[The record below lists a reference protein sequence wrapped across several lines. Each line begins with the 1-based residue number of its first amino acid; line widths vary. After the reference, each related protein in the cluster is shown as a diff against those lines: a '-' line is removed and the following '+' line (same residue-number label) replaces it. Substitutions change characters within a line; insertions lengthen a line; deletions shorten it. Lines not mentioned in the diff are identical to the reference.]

1 MNELKIHGTVTALLE
16 PQTGES
22 AKGSWTKQEFILETE
37 NDKYP
42 KSVCIEIWGDK
53 VEPPQVGDVVICSI
67 NVESREYNGRYYTN
81 VRAWKIDLERSA
93 PDEPAKTEYA
103 KKVESAKAGIP
114 DAEELQGLPF

>member
-1 MNELKIHGTVTALLE
+1 MNELKIHGTVTKLLE

-22 AKGSWTKQEFILETE
+22 AKGNWTKQEFILETE

-42 KSVCIEIWGDK
+42 KSICIEIWGDK
-53 VEPPQVGDVVICSI
+53 VDPPQVGDVVVCSI

-93 PDEPAKTEYA
+93 PDGPIKTEYA
-103 KKVESAKAGIP
+103 KKIESIKAGIP
-114 DAEELQGLPF
+114 DADDMNLPF

>member
-1 MNELKIHGTVTALLE
+1 MNELKIHGTVTKILE

-22 AKGSWTKQEFILETE
+22 AKGNWTKQEFILETE

-42 KSVCIEIWGDK
+42 KSICIEIWGDK
-53 VEPPQVGDVVICSI
+53 VDPPQVGDVVICSI

-93 PDEPAKTEYA
+93 LDGPIKTEYA
-103 KKVESAKAGIP
+103 KKIESIKAGIP
-114 DAEELQGLPF
+114 NADDNDLPF

>member
-93 PDEPAKTEYA
+93 PDGPAKTEYA

-114 DAEELQGLPF
+114 DADDNDLPF

>member
-93 PDEPAKTEYA
+93 PDEPKKTEYA

-114 DAEELQGLPF
+114 DADDNDLPF

>member
-93 PDEPAKTEYA
+93 PDEPKKTEYA
-103 KKVESAKAGIP
+103 KKVESAKAAIP
-114 DAEELQGLPF
+114 DADDNDLPF

>member
-1 MNELKIHGTVTALLE
+1 MNELKIHGTVTKLLE

-93 PDEPAKTEYA
+93 PDGPKKTEYA

-114 DAEELQGLPF
+114 DADDLNLPF

>member
-1 MNELKIHGTVTALLE
+1 MNELKIHGTVTKLLE

-37 NDKYP
+37 SDKYP

-93 PDEPAKTEYA
+93 PDGPKKTEYA

-114 DAEELQGLPF
+114 DADDLNLPF

>member
-42 KSVCIEIWGDK
+42 KSICIEIWGDK

-93 PDEPAKTEYA
+93 PDEAVKTEYA

-114 DAEELQGLPF
+114 DADENDLPF

>member
-53 VEPPQVGDVVICSI
+53 VEPPQLGDVVICSI

-93 PDEPAKTEYA
+93 PDLPKKTEYA
-103 KKVESAKAGIP
+103 KKVESAKAAIP
-114 DAEELQGLPF
+114 DANDNDLPF

>member
-1 MNELKIHGTVTALLE
+1 MNELKIHGTVTKILE

-22 AKGSWTKQEFILETE
+22 AKGNWTKQEFILETE

-42 KSVCIEIWGDK
+42 KSICIEIWGDK

-93 PDEPAKTEYA
+93 PDGPIKTEYA
-103 KKVESAKAGIP
+103 KKIESIKAGIP
-114 DAEELQGLPF
+114 DADDNDLPF